1 MRGPRFYA
9 VPHEEPP
16 HLLTVIEDAVGLPK
30 PALWFRTEERAVKF
44 AESKAGRTALITL
57 LEKAKDGIEGK
68 TGTRVHQ

>member
-16 HLLTVIEDAVGLPK
+16 QLLTVIEDAVGLPK

-44 AESKAGRTALITL
+44 AESVNVKLTIDAQFGP
-57 LEKAKDGIEGK
+57 EGH
-68 TGTRVHQ
+68 RA

>member
-30 PALWFRTEERAVKF
+30 PALWFRTQERAVKF
-44 AESKAGRTALITL
+44 AESVNVKLYIDAHFGP
-57 LEKAKDGIEGK
+57 EGH
-68 TGTRVHQ
+68 RV

>member
-16 HLLTVIEDAVGLPK
+16 HLLPVIEDAVGLPK

-44 AESKAGRTALITL
+44 AESVNVKLTIDAQFGP
-57 LEKAKDGIEGK
+57 EGH
-68 TGTRVHQ
+68 RA

>member
-44 AESKAGRTALITL
+44 AESVNVKLSIDAHFGP
-57 LEKAKDGIEGK
+57 EGH
-68 TGTRVHQ
+68 RV